1 MNYILETERLKLRE
15 LTLDDTAFI
24 IELVNTPGWLTFIGD
39 RNIKTEEQAK
49 SYLENGPLKSYR
61 ENGFGLSLVEMKDS
75 QTKIGMCGIL
85 KRDSLEHP
93 DIGFAFLPQFMEKG
107 YAFEIAHATVQ
118 YTIDH
123 LKLPIIYAIVVPENV
138 RSIKLL
144 NKIGLTFVKRFHFG
158 DSNQELLLYSR

>member
-1 MNYILETERLKLRE
+1 MKFILESERLRLRE

-24 IELVNTPGWLTFIGD
+24 IELVNTSGWLTFIGD

-49 SYLENGPLKSYR
+49 SYLENGPIKSYH
-61 ENGFGLSLVEMKDS
+61 ENGFGLSLVEIKDS
-75 QTKIGMCGIL
+75 QTRVGMCGIL
-85 KRDSLEHP
+85 KRDTLEHP
-93 DIGFAFLPQFMEKG
+93 GIGFAFLPEFMEKG
-107 YAFEIAHATVQ
+107 YAFEMAHATVQ
-118 YTIDH
+118 HAINQ